1 MVEASAQVKEE
12 TAQRA
17 GDTEQRPLP
26 PRILEVIDW
35 QAPWLQP
42 WHALG
47 AAVAAHA
54 LGNWAVQV
62 SAQVKE
68 ETAQRA
74 GDTEQ
79 RPVPSSSRPGYTCA
93 DALNAAPFLTG
104 CAGAPV
110 RFVPQTALPTGEAY
124 EAFIYRTGQVPTRD
138 GLHDFFNGLAWLLF
152 PQTKRRLNQLH
163 VAQIAQTGIQPVRG
177 PARDALT
184 VFDENAAFLQCPD
197 ALWEALAAKDW
208 QRLFVTLRPLWKD
221 AHLVLFGHAL
231 LEKLVYPR
239 KPITAHVYRARVATV
254 SAQGRPK
261 LERGPLGGQRPAQRW
276 SVGAGDFIAD
286 LDAWMA
292 QDLSAEKL
300 ASKPFAHLP
309 VLGVP
314 GWCLENAEPAFYA
327 DTSVFRAPRAA
338 TASGS

>member
-1 MVEASAQVKEE
+1 V
-12 TAQRA
+12 
-17 GDTEQRPLP
+17 
-26 PRILEVIDW
+26 
-35 QAPWLQP
+35 
-42 WHALG
+42 
-47 AAVAAHA
+47 
-54 LGNWAVQV
+54 
-62 SAQVKE
+62 
-68 ETAQRA
+68 
-74 GDTEQ
+74 
-79 RPVPSSSRPGYTCA
+79 
-93 DALNAAPFLTG
+93 LNAAPLLTG
-104 CAGAPV
+104 CAAAPV
-110 RFVPQTALPTGEAY
+110 RFVPQADLPAGEAY

-163 VAQIAQTGIQPVRG
+163 VAQITQTGIQPVRG

-208 QRLFVTLRPLWKD
+208 QRLFVTLRPLWKE

-276 SVGAGDFIAD
+276 SVGAGDSIAD